1 MEMDGVTSDMQ
12 AVLKTNVKSVE
23 AKVIN
28 DRKIGIKVALEVSV
42 KVYAKDEKEVVND
55 VKDDDGMQILKTSL
69 TVNSFVRNR
78 DNKKLMRRILYK

>member
-28 DRKIGIKVALEVSV
+28 DRK
-42 KVYAKDEKEVVND
+42 
-55 VKDDDGMQILKTSL
+55 
-69 TVNSFVRNR
+69 
-78 DNKKLMRRILYK
+78 